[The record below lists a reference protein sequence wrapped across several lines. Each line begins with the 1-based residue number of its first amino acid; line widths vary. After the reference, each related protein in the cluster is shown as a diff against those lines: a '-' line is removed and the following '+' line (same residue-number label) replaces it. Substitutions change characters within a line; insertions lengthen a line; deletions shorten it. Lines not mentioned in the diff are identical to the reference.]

1 MVGDRRRLE
10 APSSSTSTGSQV
22 EVGGCSRAEEEATV
36 EQRTS
41 FNWGEFPR
49 KQGRAAVVS
58 EKVIVPEKLLN
69 C

>member
-10 APSSSTSTGSQV
+10 APSSSTGSQLRL
-22 EVGGCSRAEEEATV
+22 EAAPEKRRRQLLNRELPSIGGNF
-36 EQRTS
+36 Q
-41 FNWGEFPR
+41 G
-49 KQGRAAVVS
+49 KGGRAAVVS

>member
-10 APSSSTSTGSQV
+10 APSFQFHRLPV
-22 EVGGCSRAEEEATV
+22 EVGGCSREEEEATV
-36 EQRTS
+36 EQRAS

-49 KQGRAAVVS
+49 KRGRAAVVS